1 MMSDLD
7 SRMKRWVR
15 VQAFKHDGY
24 LHRQWS
30 PAYLA
35 EETDEYWALVSK
47 ASLVTES
54 DGRKWMTKEKAVF
67 LLYKK
72 RWMNVIAMFKE
83 KRGICYYVNI
93 ASPTMLDE
101 DGMLKY
107 IDYDLDVKLYPDGV
121 ERTLDENE
129 YERHIKSYGYPAELS
144 KIIESSAEKVRAM
157 IASGEPPFVQEEI
170 ERIYNIFVEENRP
183 VPAKKW

>member
-1 MMSDLD
+1 MVDLPT
-7 SRMKRWVR
+7 RVKRWVK
-15 VQAFKHDGY
+15 VQAFKHDGF

-35 EETDEYWALVSK
+35 EETEDYWALVSK

-54 DGRKWMTKEKAVF
+54 DGRKWMTKERAVF
-67 LLYKK
+67 LLFKK

-83 KRGICYYVNI
+83 NRGICYYVNI
-93 ASPTMLDE
+93 ASPTLLDG
-101 DGMLKY
+101 GMLKY
-107 IDYDLDVKLYPDGV
+107 IDYDIDVKLYPDGV

-129 YERHIKSYGYPAELS
+129 YERHVQTYGYPADLS
-144 KIIESSAEKVRAM
+144 QAIERSTQEVKDM
-157 IASGEPPFVQEEI
+157 IAHGEFPFKQSEI
-170 ERIYNIFVEENRP
+170 ERIYNIFLDDNKP